1 MNRLIDK
8 FSSVSRFYSKLSNW
22 AKILYFCILLLL
34 LVSIFKYV
42 HGRKEGYEERK
53 TFTAKT
59 NTEVYDNFYADV
71 YDSLVYNN
79 MKDDYEIGE
88 IVNKTT
94 PTSESIFLDIGS
106 GTGHHVSKLTDMGF
120 NAVGIDNSND
130 MVEKAKENYPACQ
143 FIRGDIT
150 KNLDLNYSTY
160 THVLCLYFTIYYMKD
175 KERFFENCFNLLM
188 PGGYLIIHLVDRYTF
203 DPILPAGQAFIV
215 VSPQKYAKKRITTT
229 KVHFDD
235 FVYTADF
242 NLNPETNTALFNEKF
257 KFKEDGHVRS
267 NQHIMYMEPI
277 DTITT
282 YAQNAGFLIDDKID
296 LLHCG
301 YDNQYLY
308 ILTKPN

>member
-1 MNRLIDK
+1 MKQLMGE
-8 FSSVSRFYSKLSNW
+8 FSSVSKFYSNLSTW

-34 LVSIFKYV
+34 VVSIFKYLNS
-42 HGRKEGYEERK
+42 RKEGYEERS
-53 TFTAKT
+53 TFTSKI
-59 NTEVYDNFYADV
+59 NTEVYDNFYVDV

-120 NAVGIDNSND
+120 NAIGMDSSND
-130 MVEKAKENYPACQ
+130 MVNKSKENYPSCR
-143 FIRGDIT
+143 FIHGDIT
-150 KNLDLNYSTY
+150 KNLTSNYSSY

-188 PGGYLIIHLVDRYTF
+188 PGGYLIIHLVDRETF

-257 KFKEDGHVRS
+257 KFKENGHVRS

-282 YAQNAGFLIDDKID
+282 YAQNAGFLIDDKVD